1 MPFSILFR
9 DVRAKV
15 RQTSIMT
22 SVIIAN
28 PHSDLQTRR
37 RRHPRTVY
45 PKPFTVRSPKQAP
58 APLMSV
64 VLPVHQLGKD
74 VFLLV
79 ESCEDVGQHG
89 SDEDVKTAAE
99 KAHIP
104 LVVLDPPRTSPS
116 RRHR

>member
-1 MPFSILFR
+1 M
-9 DVRAKV
+9 VRAKV
-15 RQTSIMT
+15 RQTSTMT
-22 SVIIAN
+22 SIIISS
-28 PHSDLQTRR
+28 PQGDLQTKR

-45 PKPFTVRSPKQAP
+45 HKPFAARSLKQAP

-74 VFLLV
+74 VSLLV
-79 ESCEDVGQHG
+79 ESWGDIGQHG
-89 SDEDVKTAAE
+89 SDEDVKTAVE
-99 KAHIP
+99 KVYIP